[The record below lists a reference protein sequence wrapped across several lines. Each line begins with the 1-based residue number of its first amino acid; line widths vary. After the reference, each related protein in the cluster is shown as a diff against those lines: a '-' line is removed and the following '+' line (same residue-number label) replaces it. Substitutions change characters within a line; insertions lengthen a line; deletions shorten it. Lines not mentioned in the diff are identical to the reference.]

1 MSMSDFYKLFPK
13 LAEAELRTATF
24 GRGSSTGLP
33 GGRYGFVEAYCDGM
47 GCDCRRVM
55 IGVYSEQERDYVAHI
70 NLGFDSDD
78 EMVGP
83 FLDPLAPQGPHA
95 EELLAFFTDMIN
107 RDPAYL
113 ARLQRH
119 YVQFKERLEGQ
130 RYAGRTFETPGRV
143 TRVAL
148 TAPPRADLEGCSGDA
163 VPDAPARREA
173 KIGRNDPCPCGS
185 GKKCKRCC
193 QGKPQ
198 AGSAAAVADS
208 GPALATHL
216 SDQATG
222 ARPDDPA
229 LTRRAEALIATVV
242 RWRQRPGHEARWG
255 AEVQATLEAKH
266 ALAFPLLRL
275 LLTRYAPDGRQQTP
289 PPDYAVCLGLLEEV
303 LTQIRYSVERNRPS
317 AVALAEQLQREIA
330 AQGFRP
336 EVDVRLQQDLIM
348 ALHGAKLDLHPSI
361 REKAVEVAGYYARF
375 SAGKGAPDL
384 DGLFNRLVQEIKPI
398 NAFDL
403 LEPFLA
409 EMAVLPTDGQVVLVA
424 GMLASS
430 QPVLH
435 DLAVLMLLHPEPRV
449 RTRLPELY
457 RAPACLGNLSPV
469 GLRRLIGLRNW
480 LPVDECPGIDALI
493 KAARLVGV
501 TAAPL
506 PSTEPVAVHA
516 SAFDGSGTQ
525 AAWIA
530 VKDRRRY
537 RIESLLVRQGDG
549 VREAFSQPDLTKRE
563 LEGTNQQMRGRAGAI
578 PVDAD
583 YLRRMI
589 GHFIAVGQ
597 SRGAPPPPQL
607 LSTNEWAGGGYWTPE
622 PVSPADEI
630 ERLGPAFRA
639 SVIAEREQGVLAASK
654 HWPAS
659 EGFAASWSE
668 DDARIEALLREHIGG
683 PERWLACLPQAA
695 SALVSGLL
703 ESKREVWIER
713 LLWMALLSAACR
725 HDRPPM
731 PWPAFVVIAKALQR
745 GTPMAEVPLMQAVA
759 ERSVQS
765 AWQRSFRN
773 LLQGDRPRPRR
784 RTGSRERFRAESRGE
799 SVSSDTPDLSIRE
812 SEDGHFRTQEFRRS
826 KSEVARTADARP
838 T

>member
-1 MSMSDFYKLFPK
+1 MPMSDFYQLFPK
-13 LAEAELRTATF
+13 LAETELRTATF
-24 GRGSSTGLP
+24 GPGSGTGLP

-55 IGVYSEQERDYVAHI
+55 IGVYSEQERGYVAHI

-78 EMVGP
+78 EMAGP
-83 FLDPLAPQGPHA
+83 FLDPLDPQGPHA

-119 YVQFKERLEGQ
+119 YVQFKERLEGR

-143 TRVAL
+143 TRVAV
-148 TAPPRADLEGCSGDA
+148 TAPLGAYLEGGSGGA
-163 VPDAPARREA
+163 VPVAPALREA
-173 KIGRNDPCPCGS
+173 KVGRNDPCPCGS
-185 GKKCKRCC
+185 GKKYKHCC

-198 AGSAAAVADS
+198 ARSAAAVTAS
-208 GPALATHL
+208 GPALVTHL

-229 LTRRAEALIATVV
+229 LTRQAEELIATVV
-242 RWRQRPGHEARWG
+242 RWRRRPGHEARWG

-266 ALAFPLLRL
+266 VLAFPLLRL

-289 PPDYAVCLGLLEEV
+289 LPEYAVCLGLLEEA
-303 LTQIRYSVERNRPS
+303 LTQVRYSVERNRPT
-317 AVALAEQLQREIA
+317 AVAMAEQLQREIA

-336 EVDVRLQQDLIM
+336 EVDVRVQQHLIM

-384 DGLFNRLVQEIKPI
+384 DGLFTRLVREIKPMD
-398 NAFDL
+398 AFDL
-403 LEPFLA
+403 LEPVLA
-409 EMAVLPTDGQVVLVA
+409 EMAVMPTDGQVVLAA

-430 QPVLH
+430 QPMFH
-435 DLAVLMLLHPEPRV
+435 DLAVLMLLHPEPLV

-480 LPVDECPGIDALI
+480 LPVGERPGIDALI
-493 KAARLVGV
+493 KAARVVGV
-501 TAAPL
+501 TVAPL
-506 PSTEPVAVHA
+506 PSTEPVGVHA
-516 SAFDGSGTQ
+516 SPFDGSGTQ

-537 RIESLLVRQGDG
+537 RIESLLVRQGYG

-563 LEGTNQQMRGRAGAI
+563 LEGTSQQMRDRAGTI
-578 PVDAD
+578 PVDGD
-583 YLRRMI
+583 YLRRMT

-654 HWPAS
+654 HWPES
-659 EGFAASWSE
+659 EDFAASWFE
-668 DDARIEALLREHIGG
+668 DDARIEALLREQIGG
-683 PERWLACLPQAA
+683 PDRWLACLPQAA
-695 SALVSGLL
+695 SALMSGLL
-703 ESKREVWIER
+703 ESKRDVWIER
-713 LLWMALLSAACR
+713 LLWMALLSAACQ

-745 GTPMAEVPLMQAVA
+745 GTPLAEVPLMQAVA

-765 AWQRSFRN
+765 AWQRSFR
-773 LLQGDRPRPRR
+773 
-784 RTGSRERFRAESRGE
+784 
-799 SVSSDTPDLSIRE
+799 
-812 SEDGHFRTQEFRRS
+812 H
-826 KSEVARTADARP
+826 
-838 T
+838 